1 MEQSDVALWWLRL
14 YMKLN
19 YDTVMYASIGWLP
32 KTSVKR
38 DCSVLVK
45 LHTRRIGTITSRIET
60 HVSRFLE
67 SFLKVRDLI
76 IRDSAV
82 EASFHI

>member
-14 YMKLN
+14 NMKLN
-19 YDTVMYASIGWLP
+19 YDTVMYASIGWPP

-45 LHTRRIGTITSRIET
+45 LHTRRIGIPNNLANRNPC
-60 HVSRFLE
+60 E
-67 SFLKVRDLI
+67 SFSREFF
-76 IRDSAV
+76 
-82 EASFHI
+82 EA

>member
-19 YDTVMYASIGWLP
+19 YDAVMYASIGWPP
-32 KTSVKR
+32 KTSVKN
-38 DCSVLVK
+38 SVRGTEK
-45 LHTRRIGTITSRIET
+45 LHTRRISTNTTRIDA

-67 SFLKVRDLI
+67 SF
-76 IRDSAV
+76 
-82 EASFHI
+82 EA